1 LKIIKSLII
10 IFFFCRNL
18 NIYEACVPDRM
29 HHIDLGLFKYQLGFT
44 QEILKQVG
52 GTELQKI
59 FDERIRQ
66 IPHFSGL
73 KLLNKL
79 GQLKV
84 MTAADHRHI
93 MKIILFALD
102 DIFDEWNQITCNE
115 LCELYAKF
123 SKMYIMSREES
134 YSESKLK
141 VFEVIIVNT

>member
-1 LKIIKSLII
+1 
-10 IFFFCRNL
+10 
-18 NIYEACVPDRM
+18 M
-29 HHIDLGLFKYQLGFT
+29 HHIDLGLFKYQLEFT

-52 GTELQKI
+52 GTELQKV
-59 FDERIRQ
+59 FDDRLRQ
-66 IPHFSGL
+66 VPRFPGL
-73 KLLNKL
+73 KLFSKF

-134 YSESKLK
+134 YSENKLK
-141 VFEVIIVNT
+141 DFEVIIVNA

>member
-1 LKIIKSLII
+1 
-10 IFFFCRNL
+10 
-18 NIYEACVPDRM
+18 M
-29 HHIDLGLFKYQLGFT
+29 HHIDLGLFKYQLEFT

-52 GTELQKI
+52 GTELQKV
-59 FDERIRQ
+59 FDERLRQ
-66 IPHFSGL
+66 IPRFSGL
-73 KLLNKL
+73 KLLSKL

-141 VFEVIIVNT
+141 VFEVIIVNA

>member
-59 FDERIRQ
+59 FNERIRQ
-66 IPHFSGL
+66 IPRFPGL

>member
-1 LKIIKSLII
+1 
-10 IFFFCRNL
+10 
-18 NIYEACVPDRM
+18 M
-29 HHIDLGLFKYQLGFT
+29 HHIDLGLFKYQLEFT

-52 GTELQKI
+52 GTELQKV
-59 FDERIRQ
+59 FDDRLRQ
-66 IPHFSGL
+66 VPRVPGL
-73 KLLNKL
+73 KLFSKF

-141 VFEVIIVNT
+141 DFEVIIVNA

>member
-1 LKIIKSLII
+1 
-10 IFFFCRNL
+10 
-18 NIYEACVPDRM
+18 M
-29 HHIDLGLFKYQLGFT
+29 HHIDLGLFKYQLEFT

-52 GTELQKI
+52 GTELQKV
-59 FDERIRQ
+59 FDERLRQ
-66 IPHFSGL
+66 VPRFSGL
-73 KLLNKL
+73 KLFSKF

-141 VFEVIIVNT
+141 DFEVIIVNA

>member
-1 LKIIKSLII
+1 
-10 IFFFCRNL
+10 
-18 NIYEACVPDRM
+18 M
-29 HHIDLGLFKYQLGFT
+29 HHIDLGLFKYQLEFT

-52 GTELQKI
+52 RTELQKV
-59 FDERIRQ
+59 FDERLRQ
-66 IPHFSGL
+66 VPRFSGL
-73 KLLNKL
+73 KLFSKF

-141 VFEVIIVNT
+141 DFEVIIVNA

>member
-1 LKIIKSLII
+1 
-10 IFFFCRNL
+10 
-18 NIYEACVPDRM
+18 M
-29 HHIDLGLFKYQLGFT
+29 HHIDLGLFKYQLEFT

-52 GTELQKI
+52 ETELQKV
-59 FDERIRQ
+59 FDERLRQ
-66 IPHFSGL
+66 VSRFSGL
-73 KLLNKL
+73 KLFSKF

-141 VFEVIIVNT
+141 DFEVIIVNT

>member
-1 LKIIKSLII
+1 
-10 IFFFCRNL
+10 
-18 NIYEACVPDRM
+18 M
-29 HHIDLGLFKYQLGFT
+29 HHIDLGLFKYQLEFM

-52 GTELQKI
+52 GTELQKV
-59 FDERIRQ
+59 FDDRLRQ
-66 IPHFSGL
+66 VPRFPGL
-73 KLLNKL
+73 KLFSKF

-134 YSESKLK
+134 YSENKLK
-141 VFEVIIVNT
+141 DFEVIIVNA

>member
-1 LKIIKSLII
+1 
-10 IFFFCRNL
+10 
-18 NIYEACVPDRM
+18 M
-29 HHIDLGLFKYQLGFT
+29 HHIDLGLFKYQLEFT

-52 GTELQKI
+52 GTELQKV
-59 FDERIRQ
+59 FDERLRQ
-66 IPHFSGL
+66 VPRVSGL
-73 KLLNKL
+73 KLFSKF

-141 VFEVIIVNT
+141 DFEVIIVNT

>member
-1 LKIIKSLII
+1 MKIIKSLII

-52 GTELQKI
+52 ETELQKI

-66 IPHFSGL
+66 IPRFPGL

-123 SKMYIMSREES
+123 SKMYIMSREKS